1 MPSKKDTID
10 LFESR
15 NEGEDKTAAPL
26 ADRMRP
32 ATLDEFVGQERI
44 LGPGTVLRRAIE
56 KGEVGSVIFWGPPGT
71 GKTTLAHIIAR
82 ATGSH
87 FIFFSAVLSGVKEI
101 REVVRQA
108 ELQRDVHGRA
118 TILFVDEIHRFN
130 KVQQDAFLPH
140 VESGLIRL
148 IGATTENPS
157 FEVISPL
164 LSRCR
169 VYTLEP
175 LSAEHLETILKRTL
189 RDEERGL
196 KGLRPQVKTEALEF
210 LAAMSSGDAR
220 VALSA
225 LEFAVMTARPGRDG
239 RRRIDLGTAE
249 EALQK
254 KALVYD
260 KAGEEHYNIIS
271 ALHKSLRGS
280 DPDAALYWLARML
293 AAGEDPLYIARR
305 MVRFA
310 SEDVGNADPQALT
323 VALAA
328 KEAFHF
334 LGTPEGELALAQ
346 AAVYLATAP
355 KSNAVY
361 RALSRVQREIRETQ
375 ALPVPLHIR
384 NAPTRLM
391 KELGYSKGYKYDHDY
406 EDHYAAQEFLP
417 EKLRGRRYYHPTAFG
432 FEKEIRKRL
441 EWWRKQ
447 KARIREEVKREEGDQ
462 EAVENGRPEKAKATR
477 KSNPQDDPAGPAP
490 AQKSRRKE
498 VPSESSAAKENPKE
512 NDGET

>member
-1 MPSKKDTID
+1 MPSSKKEMD
-10 LFESR
+10 LFE
-15 NEGEDKTAAPL
+15 NKMEGQPPAPL

-32 ATLDEFVGQERI
+32 RSLDEFLGQERI
-44 LGPGTVLRRAIE
+44 LGPGTVLRRAIQA
-56 KGEVGSVIFWGPPGT
+56 GDVGSVIFWGPPGT
-71 GKTTLAHIIAR
+71 GKTTLAYIIAQS
-82 ATGSH
+82 TGAY
-87 FIFFSAVLSGVKEI
+87 FVAFSAVLSGVKEI
-101 REVVRQA
+101 RDVVKKAQV
-108 ELQRDVHGRA
+108 QRDVHGRP

-130 KVQQDAFLPH
+130 KAQQDAFLPH
-140 VESGLIRL
+140 VESGLIHL

-175 LSAEHLETILKRTL
+175 LSEEDLLTILGRALK
-189 RDEERGL
+189 DKDQGL
-196 KGLRPQVKTEALEF
+196 ADHKPRVSKEALKF
-210 LAAMSSGDAR
+210 IAQMANGDAR
-220 VALSA
+220 VALST
-225 LEFAVMTARPGRDG
+225 LEFAVLTTRPGKNGLRSVS
-239 RRRIDLGTAE
+239 LKTAE
-249 EALQK
+249 EAMQK
-254 KALVYD
+254 KALIYD

-310 SEDVGNADPQALT
+310 SEDIGNADPQALQ

-328 KEAFHF
+328 KDAYHF

-355 KSNAVY
+355 KSNSVY
-361 RALSRVQREIRETQ
+361 AALARVRKEVQETQ

-391 KELGYSKGYKYDHDY
+391 KDLGYGKGYKYAHDY
-406 EDHYAAQEFLP
+406 EDHYVPQDYLP
-417 EKLRGRRYYHPTAFG
+417 EKLRNRRYYFPTRFG
-432 FEKEIRKRL
+432 FEKEIQKRID
-441 EWWRKQ
+441 WWDKKRRGVQRAPSGLGEKEKQ
-447 KARIREEVKREEGDQ
+447 G
-462 EAVENGRPEKAKATR
+462 
-477 KSNPQDDPAGPAP
+477 
-490 AQKSRRKE
+490 
-498 VPSESSAAKENPKE
+498 ES
-512 NDGET
+512 